1 MKKLHIAIA
10 ALLSSSVAMS
20 PSFASEIRGDV
31 DVSLVIGEGCAVNG
45 TADAGAGINKFGS
58 VDFGEQSN
66 LDLFIDAESA
76 GAAGAGSIELTC
88 NTSLAYSVALDD
100 GSNPQAGQRRVSRG
114 GLDFVNYELYQ
125 DAARSV
131 RWGEGPQSQ
140 ALTGTGA
147 VQPLTIYGRVL
158 AGQTTPAA
166 GNYLDTV
173 RMTISW

>member
-1 MKKLHIAIA
+1 MKKLYIATAI
-10 ALLSSSVAMS
+10 LLSSSMVIGS
-20 PSFASEIRGDV
+20 SFASELRGDI

-45 TADAGAGINKFGS
+45 SAGTGINRFGS

-66 LDLFIDAESA
+66 LDLFVDAESVGSA
-76 GAAGAGSIELTC
+76 GTGSIELTC

-131 RWGEGPQSQ
+131 RWGEGSQSQ
-140 ALTGTGA
+140 ALTGTGSA
-147 VQPLTIYGRVL
+147 QPLTIYGRLL

-173 RMTISW
+173 RMTITW